1 MNRTRRGS
9 TLILVLWTVGICTL
23 VVLSLQVSAFRQ
35 SSAGAEAIGRVRA
48 KWAARA
54 GVEECIAYLAW
65 EAEHAAD
72 SDPVR
77 LWNALADLS
86 TGHLEGAS
94 WEIEHEEQGRIVE
107 GPLDAHSRININL
120 MTEEQLMLMENM
132 EEEVARSILD
142 WIDNDDEPRDAGGT
156 ESQYYLGLNP
166 SYEARNG
173 PVRTLEE
180 LELVYGV
187 DPLFL
192 RGEDWNLNS
201 VLDPNENDG
210 DLTWPPDNANRYL
223 DAGWSGLIT
232 AVSKGPGFGL
242 SGEPKLML
250 ATADIGEIQDRM
262 AVDPDQAQTLK
273 DYASRGGNALE
284 GLITTPLSQVAQS
297 LSGNNNKNGNAGG
310 NNNDQTVADLTDD
323 QLRRVLDEGLVGGI
337 QRNVPGKVNVNTA
350 PREVLE
356 LIPEVGPTLADQIV
370 FTRQTSSRGFTNLLD
385 LMNVAGMT
393 EDQLVALG
401 PYVDVRSNVY
411 VITSRGRA
419 QTGRTEFELIVTIDR
434 SELPIRVIDYLER

>member
-1 MNRTRRGS
+1 MNLARRGS

-35 SSAGAEAIGRVRA
+35 SSAGAEAMGRVRA

-65 EAEHAAD
+65 EAEHASD

-77 LWNALADLS
+77 LWNALADVS
-86 TGHLEGAS
+86 TGQVEGAS
-94 WEIEHEEQGRIVE
+94 WKIEHEEQGEIVE

-120 MTEEQLMLMENM
+120 MTEDQLMLMEDM
-132 EEEVARSILD
+132 EAEVARSILD
-142 WIDNDDEPRDAGGT
+142 WIDGDDEPRDAGGT
-156 ESQYYLGLNP
+156 ESQYYLGLHP
-166 SYEARNG
+166 PYEARNG

-210 DLTWPPDNANRYL
+210 DLTWPPDNADGYL

-232 AVSKGPGFGL
+232 AMSKGPGFGL

-273 DYASRGGNALE
+273 DYASRGGSTLE

-297 LSGNNNKNGNAGG
+297 LSGNNNTNT
-310 NNNDQTVADLTDD
+310 NDQTVADLSND

-370 FTRQTSSRGFTNLLD
+370 FTRQTSPRGVTNLLD
-385 LMNVAGMT
+385 LTNVAGMT
-393 EDQLVALG
+393 EDQLVALT

-419 QTGRTEFELIVTIDR
+419 QTGRTEVELVVTIDR